1 MIRCSTDARHAWFQR
16 VRFSL
21 VPISPSIPFVH
32 PVVHASPLRPPLRSP
47 LRHLFIHPSSI
58 LPLSHFAPPTAP
70 PKTSLFTL
78 SLIHSLTSSFTHSAP
93 SHTSL
98 RTPLTCLVLLPTH
111 SLHTQLTITYGSKIV
126 LRTHRGTCLAARQGT
141 PGAASTKG
149 TKAGWRVVANGT
161 SAGEATDNEAVFVV
175 MNANFTRD
183 AGPVKFGDA
192 VAIASVAHNKY
203 LGVNQVEDP
212 ATGAV
217 QHGVTLRN
225 NMGRAEKWTL
235 LEAPRKADGRAA
247 AARASSDGWMSG
259 GGAGPSYVE
268 ACTRITLRSAAGHF
282 LCAYGQADAIGGEGS
297 AGGAAVDLLGDAAL
311 PVGLVDTDLDGLGG
325 MDRLGG
331 AESDRVTWHM
341 MKETSPFVPEVR
353 YQEPRWPFD
362 DLMSVHRALLPM

>member
-1 MIRCSTDARHAWFQR
+1 MVPTRSHFPRSNFPIHPFCSPRRAR
-16 VRFSL
+16 VTSSPTSSL
-21 VPISPSIPFVH
+21 TSSLTSSPSLHPPFR
-32 PVVHASPLRPPLRSP
+32 SLISLRRKTLRRKPICLPFRSSIHSPLRSP
-47 LRHLFIHPSSI
+47 TLLPRTRPFAHPSHASYY
-58 LPLSHFAPPTAP
+58 SV
-70 PKTSLFTL
+70 
-78 SLIHSLTSSFTHSAP
+78 LTRFI
-93 SHTSL
+93 
-98 RTPLTCLVLLPTH
+98 
-111 SLHTQLTITYGSKIV
+111 QLTITYGSKIV